1 MLSRR
6 DWSLA
11 FTWAIV
17 LHLAVLGVALWH
29 WQPSTPLPPA
39 PPKAPFVVKLAP
51 LAKTHSQSQELQ
63 STQALSANT
72 PPQAKVEAIT
82 SSDIGLVHEGKI
94 AAAKK
99 LAQTTPPEP
108 KQTLQPEPDPQPSAE
123 PEQVAA
129 VEPHKPAPQP
139 QLEKPEL
146 IATKPAQQQSVAS
159 QAKSI
164 QAETV
169 ATQNQA
175 QQQGQDE
182 ILTLQMT
189 QNWQAELIA
198 HLAKKKRY
206 PKMAR
211 KRRQEATVTVRFTI
225 DAQGQARDIEV
236 VQASRYPLL
245 NKEAKSVVKRAQP
258 LPLPPE
264 KMLNNK
270 VLVPVRFYLL

>member
-11 FTWAIV
+11 FIWALV
-17 LHLAVLGVALWH
+17 LHLAVLGVALWS
-29 WQPSTPLPPA
+29 WQPAAPLPPT
-39 PPKAPFVVKLAP
+39 PSTAPFVVKLAP
-51 LAKTHSQSQELQ
+51 LAKTHSQSQELHSSQAQ
-63 STQALSANT
+63 SASA
-72 PPQAKVEAIT
+72 PPPAKVKAIT
-82 SSDIGLVHEGKI
+82 PSDIGLVHEGKI

-108 KQTLQPEPDPQPSAE
+108 KPTLQPEP
-123 PEQVAA
+123 
-129 VEPHKPAPQP
+129 
-139 QLEKPEL
+139 EL
-146 IATKPAQQQSVAS
+146 IATQSAQQQSSAS
-159 QAKSI
+159 QAKAI
-164 QAETV
+164 QAEAL

-175 QQQGQDE
+175 QHQGQDE

-211 KRRQEATVTVRFTI
+211 KRRQEATVMVRFTI
-225 DAQGQARDIEV
+225 DAQGQALDIEV

-264 KMLNNK
+264 KMVNNK